1 MEMEAICEEAGDG
14 LRRSASIA
22 GLGWGVVGW
31 WVVGGGGWWVVGVW
45 VGGLGGGGGGVLGYR
60 RRFLLTREKNNA
72 GSLGHV
78 DPATALG
85 PLLTSP

>member
-45 VGGLGGGGGGVLGYR
+45 VGGLGGGGGEGVLVIGGGFYSP
-60 RRFLLTREKNNA
+60 EKKQCRVA
-72 GSLGHV
+72 W
-78 DPATALG
+78 PR
-85 PLLTSP
+85 